1 MVYECVSVFPYAQ
14 YKRDRVYPKTFG
26 ASLLLKDPERGIVF
40 LGFHALNNDFAL
52 QGKTLCAP

>member
-26 ASLLLKDPERGIVF
+26 ASLLLKEGIVF

-52 QGKTLCAP
+52 QGKTCAP